1 MKKYRILPELKTRNY
16 RDKVFLY
23 NPWSDNAFELN
34 SLSWNIALGI
44 GKDKTPKSLAL
55 ELGKKWQKDYK
66 TILQEIEK
74 LQKELIK
81 WEILTTR

>member
-1 MKKYRILPELKTRNY
+1 MKKYQILPELKTRNY

-23 NPWSDNAFELN
+23 NPWSDNLFEL
-34 SLSWNIALGI
+34 SESSWKIVLGI
-44 GKDKTPKSLAL
+44 NKNRTPRSLAL
-55 ELGKKWQKDYK
+55 ELGGRGQEDYE

-81 WEILTTR
+81 WGILITR